1 MNGPWPLIAD
11 VGDLIG
17 FLIFLLFLII
27 SVVGSLANK
36 WRQMQEE
43 AARRGRPPRPQQP
56 PRQPRPLDD
65 EIADFLRTAGERREA
80 GRPRPGGGPAG
91 APPPRPAAT
100 HPSQPPT
107 PPPRPRPEEPLEVKP
122 LETGPRRLVE
132 ALATRTLASSSLG
145 QLTSDIAQA
154 DDRRES
160 RLRQAFPH
168 DLSTLSAKPSPG
180 PSPPAET
187 ATPLPPTAAAGLTA
201 LLASG
206 ANLRN
211 AVILSEII
219 NRPEHRWK

>member
-43 AARRGRPPRPQQP
+43 AARRARQPRPQRP

-65 EIADFLRTAGERREA
+65 EIADFLRTAGERRE
-80 GRPRPGGGPAG
+80 GGKPRPSGGPPG

-100 HPSQPPT
+100 RPSQPPT
-107 PPPRPRPEEPLEVKP
+107 PPPRPRTEEPLEVKP
-122 LETGPRRLVE
+122 LETGPRRLAE
-132 ALATRTLASSSLG
+132 ELATRTLTSGSLG
-145 QLTSDIAQA
+145 HLSSDVAQA
-154 DDRRES
+154 DDRLES
-160 RLRQAFPH
+160 RLRQTFAH
-168 DLSTLSAKPSPG
+168 DLSTLSAKPSVS
-180 PSPPAET
+180 PSSPAEP

-219 NRPEHRWK
+219 NRPEHRWQ